1 VLLVPWSKACFRI
14 TPDRDYAK
22 TSAGGFSKEFAG
34 VFFCSIISAQRR
46 ERRGRNPM
54 AAPDFIGKFTA
65 NNPGLMTL
73 QGTNQYIVGKESGLV
88 IDVAL
93 SADSN
98 MDGIIE
104 QAEAMGVKKI
114 TKILLTHIH
123 SDHTGG
129 ALALRKRCGAKLGI
143 HRSRKGYLG
152 GEDFQYDDNDRIDF
166 GGGELHVLHTPG
178 HESGHC
184 CFYENGDKV
193 LFSGDNILGYGTAVI
208 HPPDGNMSDYMQ
220 TLERLLGFEMSL
232 ILPGHG
238 PLIGKPEAKVREY
251 IKHRLE
257 REQQIIAA
265 LRAITAIPS
274 ARLLKRSTSM
284 LRRRS
289 SGSPS
294 FPSKRIWKSSNARQG
309 QKRSQP
315 LPLAW
320 RSLSGLAANLNAESP
335 VLPSTAPRS
344 RRAGSLSD
352 KINRCIVFAHARE
365 TDPIAVSSSLRFC
378 QRMRWRFRDGLK
390 GTLKSR
396 ALRRRYYA

>member
-1 VLLVPWSKACFRI
+1 VTTRRKALAVMGKSSLALFFANSVFRGAGRAAEGTAMS
-14 TPDRDYAK
+14 TPAY
-22 TSAGGFSKEFAG
+22 
-34 VFFCSIISAQRR
+34 
-46 ERRGRNPM
+46 
-54 AAPDFIGKFTA
+54 IGKFTA
-65 NNPGLMTL
+65 NNPGIMTL

-98 MDGIIE
+98 MDGILE

-114 TKILLTHIH
+114 DKILLTHIH

-184 CFYENGDKV
+184 CFYETSDKV

-208 HPPDGNMSDYMQ
+208 HPPDGNMTDYMK

-238 PLIGKPEAKVREY
+238 PLIGKAEAKIREY

-257 REQQIIAA
+257 REQQVLAA
-265 LRAITAIPS
+265 LRNGRNTIGDITEAIYVDVS
-274 ARLLKRSTSM
+274 AALKRV
-284 LRRRS
+284 
-289 SGSPS
+289 
-294 FPSKRIWKSSNARQG
+294 
-309 QKRSQP
+309 
-315 LPLAW
+315 
-320 RSLSGLAANLNAESP
+320 AEFS
-335 VLPSTAPRS
+335 VQAHLEKLVRDG
-344 RRAGSLSD
+344 RVKHEGGRYLLLSD
-352 KINRCIVFAHARE
+352 N
-365 TDPIAVSSSLRFC
+365 
-378 QRMRWRFRDGLK
+378 
-390 GTLKSR
+390 
-396 ALRRRYYA
+396 